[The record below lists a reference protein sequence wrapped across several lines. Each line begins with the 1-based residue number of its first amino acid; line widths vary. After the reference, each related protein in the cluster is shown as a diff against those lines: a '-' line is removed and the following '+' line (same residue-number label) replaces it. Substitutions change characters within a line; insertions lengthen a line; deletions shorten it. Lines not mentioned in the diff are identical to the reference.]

1 GVPSALVHLR
11 ATFHGDQ
18 GLSSQRGSHVM
29 ALSSSRRQWLPL
41 GAIVALAAT
50 FRLVYLGYSHFQGD
64 EIKAQYPADAG
75 FPDFLFAQRKG
86 PGQFLVT
93 ALVRIVS
100 GGYDEVVT
108 RLPFALASIA
118 AVVMMYILVRRAWGR
133 GPARAASA
141 LIASCDLVVGFGRNV
156 QYQSFTM
163 FLVLATAW
171 GAFGFA
177 RHGAV
182 RELHLGAV
190 ALAIGILF
198 HYDVLT
204 FAPTAL
210 GLALFGWWRHR
221 REVPRLGRHLVAA
234 AAIVA

>member
-1 GVPSALVHLR
+1 
-11 ATFHGDQ
+11 
-18 GLSSQRGSHVM
+18 
-29 ALSSSRRQWLPL
+29 
-41 GAIVALAAT
+41 
-50 FRLVYLGYSHFQGD
+50 
-64 EIKAQYPADAG
+64 
-75 FPDFLFAQRKG
+75 
-86 PGQFLVT
+86 
-93 ALVRIVS
+93 
-100 GGYDEVVT
+100 
-108 RLPFALASIA
+108 ASIA
-118 AVVMMYILVRRAWGR
+118 AVVMMYILVRREWGR
-133 GPARAASA
+133 GPALAASA
-141 LIASCDLVVGFGRNV
+141 LMASCGLVVGFGRIV

-234 AAIVA
+234 AAIVALVPAIFYVPYVIQSWFPEVFYYLQNRVDEGRGLRTFGRTAELLALYLPPFYLAATDALALVGAVRVAGRRDAASIAPL